1 VVRKTGLTVQYRPA
15 ERSDCRAIAQ
25 LYSISSDGVADYVW
39 SKLAASGEALVE
51 VGTRR
56 YAREDSVFSYRNCT
70 VATLG
75 TEVIG
80 MLVAYPMGAGGGGGD
95 GEVDPVLAP
104 YSQLEEDGS
113 YYVCGVAVFPEYRG
127 KGIGTD
133 FLRLAERQARQQG
146 MRKLSLIVFDGNS
159 GAKRLYERLGYR
171 EKLREPVVPHPLIRC
186 SGDALLMV
194 KTLQGPGG

>member
-1 VVRKTGLTVQYRPA
+1 MERKTGLTLQYRPA
-15 ERSDCRAIAQ
+15 EKADCRAIAQ

-39 SKLAASGEALVE
+39 SKLAASGEALVD
-51 VGTRR
+51 VGARR

-75 TEVIG
+75 SEVIG
-80 MLVAYPMGAGGGGGD
+80 MLVAYPLNAGCGGD
-95 GEVDPVLAP
+95 DSEADPVLAP
-104 YSQLEEDGS
+104 YGKLEEDGS

-133 FLRLAERQARQQG
+133 FLQLAERQARQQG
-146 MRKLSLIVFDGNS
+146 KRKLSLIVFAENS

-194 KTLQGPGG
+194 KALEVSGR